1 MIDQTKVKN
10 LEPEGNSS
18 STLQNFSDKIM
29 IERRKRYQTYI
40 ALDYYLSAIT
50 YFDYYSRDSIARILE
65 AKYIAQ
71 LAERH
76 VRSEYL
82 VIPFCFDESSSIFI
96 FLQELGVTKKD
107 IDNVLENFLEKKR
120 ELPKNIFERF
130 LSVFVQSSESKPIDY
145 VNLDV
150 PNEYLPGILPN
161 GKNTMTQDF
170 RVNFSFESQKIF
182 EKATKNALEYFRTP
196 VISPEIL
203 FFTLMEEKK
212 SGSSKLI
219 RKLLKND
226 DTKLLILRYKL
237 IRRIYSQE
245 VKIKNEIKPNYHF
258 FAYLLK
264 IHIGDFE
271 FDELIEDNQ
280 LEYGILNFRKTL
292 LKSISNLNIYDA
304 LEDEIQISM
313 RNHKKRFYSRKK

>member
-1 MIDQTKVKN
+1 MDQVRVKTILAEAN
-10 LEPEGNSS
+10 NS
-18 STLQNFSDKIM
+18 STLLNFSDKIL

-50 YFDYYSRDSIARILE
+50 YFDYYSRDSIQRILE

-96 FLQELGVTKKD
+96 FLEELGVTKKD
-107 IDNVLENFLEKKR
+107 IDIVLEGFFEKKKQ
-120 ELPKNIFERF
+120 LPQNLFERF
-130 LSVFVQSSESKPIDY
+130 LSLFGSSNEYKPIDY
-145 VNLDV
+145 VNLDM
-150 PNEYLPGILPN
+150 PNEYLPGIIPSV
-161 GKNTMTQDF
+161 KNTMTQDF
-170 RVNFSFESQKIF
+170 RINFSFESQKLF
-182 EKATKNALEYFRTP
+182 EKAIKNALEYFRSP
-196 VISPEIL
+196 VVSPEIL
-203 FFTLMEEKK
+203 FFTLLEDKK
-212 SGSSKLI
+212 TGSSKLI

-226 DTKLLILRYKL
+226 ETKLLILRYKL

-245 VKIKNEIKPNYHF
+245 AKIKNEIKPNYHF

-271 FDELIEDNQ
+271 FDELVEDNQ
-280 LEYGILNFRKTL
+280 LEYGILNFRKVL
-292 LKSISNLNIYDA
+292 LKSILNSNIYDD
-304 LEDEIQISM
+304 LEDEVILSIK
-313 RNHKKRFYSRKK
+313 NHKKRFYSR